1 MKKIYLISIFMLL
14 IFSCGCGNT
23 DKLNDYYSGMQSFTS
38 NVQIITEELEMVDI
52 SKETSPKQ
60 INALLDRLL
69 EQFKIMSE
77 LEVPKTFATNEELAD
92 DAYNY
97 MNEAVSLFKEFTTD
111 FVDDDKLRMAKEN
124 YERAM
129 TRVNYMSIVLQGQLP
144 EGDNISVYEE
154 DATDFD
160 PVIDDS
166 SADESTEIENYETG
180 EDEESYEEYEEP
192 SEEDEFSY
200 DEE

>member
-1 MKKIYLISIFMLL
+1 MKKIYLLSILFVL
-14 IFSCGCGNT
+14 IFSYGCGNN

-52 SKETSPKQ
+52 SKEASPKQ
-60 INALLDRLL
+60 INALLERLL

-111 FVDDDKLRMAKEN
+111 FEDDDKLRMAKEN

-129 TRVNYMSIVLQGQLP
+129 TRVNYMSVILQGKLP
-144 EGDNISVYEE
+144 EGDNISTYEE
-154 DATDFD
+154 DATDFA

-166 SADESTEIENYETG
+166 SADDSIENENYDV
-180 EDEESYEEYEEP
+180 DEEADSYEEYEEP

-200 DEE
+200 DE

>member
-1 MKKIYLISIFMLL
+1 MKKIYLLSVILILL
-14 IFSCGCGNT
+14 FCCGCGNT
-23 DKLNDYYSGMQSFTS
+23 DKLNAYYDGMQSFTS

-60 INALLDRLL
+60 ISALLDRLL

-77 LEVPKTFATNEELAD
+77 LDVPKNFATNEELAD

-97 MNEAVSLFKEFTTD
+97 MNEAVVLFKEFVTD
-111 FVDDDKLRMAKEN
+111 MEDDDKLRMAKEN

-129 TRVNYMSIVLQGQLP
+129 TRVNYMSVVLQGQLP

-166 SADESTEIENYETG
+166 SADESSEMESYENE
-180 EDEESYEEYEEP
+180 EESYDEEYEET

>member
-1 MKKIYLISIFMLL
+1 MKKIYLLSVILILL
-14 IFSCGCGNT
+14 FCCGCGNT
-23 DKLNDYYSGMQSFTS
+23 DKLNAYYDGMQSFTS

-60 INALLDRLL
+60 ISALLDRLL

-77 LEVPKTFATNEELAD
+77 LDVPKNFATNEELAD

-97 MNEAVSLFKEFTTD
+97 MNEAVGLFKEFVTD
-111 FVDDDKLRMAKEN
+111 MEDDDKLRMAKEN

-129 TRVNYMSIVLQGQLP
+129 TRVNYMSVVLQGQLP

-154 DATDFD
+154 DATDFE

-166 SADESTEIENYETG
+166 SADESSEMESYENE
-180 EDEESYEEYEEP
+180 EESYDEEYEET

-200 DEE
+200 DED

>member
-1 MKKIYLISIFMLL
+1 MKKIYLLSVILILL
-14 IFSCGCGNT
+14 FCCGCGNT
-23 DKLNDYYSGMQSFTS
+23 DKLNAYYDGMQSFTS

-60 INALLDRLL
+60 ISALLDRLL

-77 LEVPKTFATNEELAD
+77 LDVPKNFATNEELAD

-97 MNEAVSLFKEFTTD
+97 MNEAVGLFKEFVTD
-111 FVDDDKLRMAKEN
+111 MEDDDKLRMAKEN

-129 TRVNYMSIVLQGQLP
+129 TRVNYMSVVLQGQLP
-144 EGDNISVYEE
+144 EGDNISIYEE
-154 DATDFD
+154 DATDFE

-166 SADESTEIENYETG
+166 SADESSEMESYENE
-180 EDEESYEEYEEP
+180 EESYDEEYEET